1 MCVAC
6 KPMPTPTPV
15 NAVQAMLCFKF
26 ALTLAAVKSCREVQ
40 VLLNPLHDPDD
51 KIKPHDR
58 VPFHQAVLAAARKNH
73 VV

>member
-1 MCVAC
+1 
-6 KPMPTPTPV
+6 
-15 NAVQAMLCFKF
+15 MLCFKF

-40 VLLNPLHDPDD
+40 VLLNPLHDADD